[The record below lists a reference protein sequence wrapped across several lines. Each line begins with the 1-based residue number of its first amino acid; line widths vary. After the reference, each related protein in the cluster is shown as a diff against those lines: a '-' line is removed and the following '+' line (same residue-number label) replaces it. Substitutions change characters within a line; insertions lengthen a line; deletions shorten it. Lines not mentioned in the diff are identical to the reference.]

1 MRLLF
6 LNPNTSANL
15 TELGAQVAREVA
27 RADTEILPATG
38 RFGARYITTRAAAAI
53 AGHAALDAFARE
65 KNKADVVLLAC
76 FGDPGLFALRE
87 LAHVPVVGMAEASCH
102 MASTLG
108 RKFSIVTGG
117 RRWGPMLEEFVAAIG
132 LSANLASVR
141 TMAPSG
147 DEIAANPDA
156 ALDSLAAVCAE
167 AADQDG
173 AEAVILGGLGLAG
186 LAERIADK
194 IPVPVIDN
202 VIAGVRVAEA
212 AADLRAKKA
221 KTGSFAP
228 ATPIKTLGLSAQ
240 LASLIEGSSE
250 A

>member
-15 TELGAQVAREVA
+15 TELGARVARSIA
-27 RADTEILPATG
+27 RSDTEILPATG

-53 AGHAALDAFARE
+53 AGHAALDAFARQ
-65 KNKADVVLLAC
+65 KQGVDVVLLAC

-87 LAHVPVVGMAEASCH
+87 LAPVPVVGMAEASCH

-117 RRWGPMLEEFVAAIG
+117 RRWGPMLEEFVSAIG
-132 LSANLASVR
+132 LADNLASVR

-147 DEIAANPDA
+147 DEIAANPEA
-156 ALDSLAAVCAE
+156 ALAHLIAACTE
-167 AADQDG
+167 AAEEDG

-186 LAERIADK
+186 LAERIGDK
-194 IPVPVIDN
+194 VPVPVIDN
-202 VIAGVRVAEA
+202 VVAGIRVAEA
-212 AADLRAKKA
+212 AAVLGASKA

-228 ATPIKTLGLSAQ
+228 ITPIKTTGLSAQ
-240 LASLIEGSSE
+240 LAALIEGSDE
-250 A
+250 